1 MSSTKEIHSPA
12 DLTARETKPFFGGM
26 QALQQAAMKIAD
38 LRRGNSAFKTMDL
51 VNVLLGNQAAPSGR
65 KDILEQL
72 ERGEITVQE
81 ATQLFQ
87 CSLHSHSRSILR

>member
-1 MSSTKEIHSPA
+1 MSSTIEIHNPA

-51 VNVLLGNQAAPSGR
+51 VNVLLCQAARTRRAAMPPVRLRLRS
-65 KDILEQL
+65 D
-72 ERGEITVQE
+72 
-81 ATQLFQ
+81 
-87 CSLHSHSRSILR
+87 SRNGISAVRLRVS

>member
-51 VNVLLGNQAAPSGR
+51 VNVLLCQAARTRRAAMPPVR
-65 KDILEQL
+65 L
-72 ERGEITVQE
+72 R
-81 ATQLFQ
+81 
-87 CSLHSHSRSILR
+87 LHADSRNGVSAVRLRVS